1 MANTNRDKDNRLQD
15 SELKVMKVL
24 WRLGEAP
31 ARKIASILEEE
42 QGWNVNTTYTL
53 IKRCAAKNALERIDP
68 GFICRP
74 LIDEKSVQR
83 ERTDELIDKIYDG
96 SADRLFAAL
105 IDSKRLSEAEIARLV
120 DIVKGAQK

>member
-1 MANTNRDKDNRLQD
+1 MVIQNDGVKRLQD

-31 ARKIASILEEE
+31 ARTIAGILETE
-42 QGWNVNTTYTL
+42 QGWNLNTTYTL
-53 IKRCAAKNALERIDP
+53 IKRCIQKNAVERVDP

-83 ERTDELIDKIYDG
+83 ERTEELIDKIYDG

-105 IDSKRLSEAEIARLV
+105 IDSKKLSDAELARLV
-120 DIVKGAQK
+120 EIVKGAEK

>member
-1 MANTNRDKDNRLQD
+1 MAIQNSGRDNRLQD

-31 ARKIASILEEE
+31 ARVIAGILEEE

-53 IKRCAAKNALERIDP
+53 IKRCIQKNAVERVDP
-68 GFICRP
+68 GFVCRP
-74 LIDEKSVQR
+74 LIDEKAVQR

-105 IDSKRLSEAEIARLV
+105 IDSKKLSEAEIQRLIE
-120 DIVKGAQK
+120 IVKGAEK

>member
-1 MANTNRDKDNRLQD
+1 MAIQNDSVKRLQD

-24 WRLGEAP
+24 WRLGETP
-31 ARKIASILEEE
+31 ARTVAGILEEE

-53 IKRCAAKNALERIDP
+53 IKRCIQKNAVERVDP

-83 ERTDELIDKIYDG
+83 ERTEELIDKIYDG

-105 IDSKRLSEAEIARLV
+105 IDSKKLSEAEIARLV
-120 DIVKGAQK
+120 EIVKGAEK

>member
-1 MANTNRDKDNRLQD
+1 MAIQNDGIKRLQD

-31 ARKIASILEEE
+31 ARTIAGILETE
-42 QGWNVNTTYTL
+42 QGWNLNTTYTL
-53 IKRCAAKNALERIDP
+53 IKRCIQKNAVERVEP

-83 ERTDELIDKIYDG
+83 ERTEELIDKIYDG

-105 IDSKRLSEAEIARLV
+105 IDSKKLSDAELARLV
-120 DIVKGAQK
+120 EIVKGAEK